1 MTSYAL
7 LVGAGGWFPTIATGG
22 TITTEDIG
30 GIDYNVHTFTTS
42 GTLLLL
48 AQVQNLKLKLF
59 YGEVEVE

>member
-1 MTSYAL
+1 MTSYSI

-42 GTLLLL
+42 GTFTITSAGSQSTIEAFLW
-48 AQVQNLKLKLF
+48 
-59 YGEVEVE
+59 EVEQE